1 MRANV
6 GRGVDMV
13 GNVGH
18 VLYHVLIILFPIL
31 VYYQFLNKGGIGS
44 KGKVNYRFLVIMI
57 FMVICTMS
65 FPIEVTEGSY
75 YDQKL
80 IPVILSFL
88 YGGLLTGVA
97 VMVSMLYYLYIIGDD
112 HIIVMVINYLILAG
126 LLITFRNR
134 YTSLSL
140 KKKISIISFLF
151 LVITATRAIR
161 LFYLNEEK
169 EILLNVMVSFI
180 TWVSLVTS
188 IMIIENLNMQM
199 QLQHELQ
206 RSEKLKVVSELAA
219 SVAHEVRNPMTST
232 RGFLQLMSQ
241 DDNLNSSQKRY
252 IDISIEELDRAQT
265 IIQDYLSLA
274 KPNKQGMD
282 RVNVSQELENVVQLM
297 STYTA
302 INNTIIRHEIE
313 AELYIKGNKDEMK
326 QVLINLIKNAI
337 EAIEKDGTVTVKA
350 SSNRGTILIEIIDDG
365 VGMTI
370 QQVDRLGTPFYST
383 KDKGTGIGLTIS
395 FQIIELLQG
404 KIEVQSE
411 VGKGTTF
418 TIKLPSETSVSS

>member
-1 MRANV
+1 MFE
-6 GRGVDMV
+6 
-13 GNVGH
+13 NVGH

-31 VYYQFLNKGGIGS
+31 FYYQFLNKGALGL
-44 KGKVNYRFLVIMI
+44 KEKVNYRFLFIMLV
-57 FMVICTMS
+57 MVICTMS
-65 FPIEVTEGSY
+65 FPIEVTDGSY

-88 YGGLLTGVA
+88 YGGLLTGAIV
-97 VMVSMLYYLYIIGDD
+97 VMSMLYYLYIIGDSN
-112 HIIVMVINYLILAG
+112 IMVMVINYFILSA
-126 LLITFRNR
+126 LLMIFRNR
-134 YTSLSL
+134 YSSLSL
-140 KKKISIISFLF
+140 KKKISIVSYIFL
-151 LVITATRAIR
+151 LITATRAIR
-161 LFYLNEEK
+161 LFHLNEEK
-169 EILLNVMVSFI
+169 EIFLNVLVSII
-180 TWVSLVTS
+180 TWISLVTA

-241 DDNLNSSQKRY
+241 DGNLNSSQKRY
-252 IDISIEELDRAQT
+252 IDISIEELDRAQS

-282 RVNVSQELENVVQLM
+282 RINVSKELEHVFQLM
-297 STYTA
+297 STYTTL
-302 INNTIIRHEIE
+302 NNTSIRHEIE
-313 AELYIKGNKDEMK
+313 DELYIKANKDEMK

-337 EAIEKDGTVTVKA
+337 EAIDKDGMVTVKA
-350 SSNRGTILIEIIDDG
+350 SSSRGMVLIEIMDDG
-365 VGMTI
+365 VGMTP
-370 QQVDRLGTPFYST
+370 QQVERLGTPFYST

-404 KIEVQSE
+404 KIEVTSE
-411 VGKGTTF
+411 VGKGSIF
-418 TIKLPSETSVSS
+418 TIKLPMETSENS

>member
-1 MRANV
+1 
-6 GRGVDMV
+6 MV
-13 GNVGH
+13 GNLGH

-31 VYYQFLNKGGIGS
+31 VYYQFLNKGAIGS
-44 KGKVNYRFLVIMI
+44 TRKVNYRFLVIMI

-75 YDQKL
+75 YDQKV

-88 YGGLLTGVA
+88 YGGLFTGAA
-97 VMVSMLYYLYIIGDD
+97 VMVSMLYYLYIIGDN
-112 HIIVMVINYLILAG
+112 HIVVMVINYLILAG
-126 LLITFRNR
+126 LLIAFRNR

-161 LFYLNEEK
+161 LFYLNEE
-169 EILLNVMVSFI
+169 EEVLLNVLVSFI
-180 TWVSLVTS
+180 TWVSLVTA

-282 RVNVSQELENVVQLM
+282 RVIVSQELENVVQLM

-302 INNTIIRHEIE
+302 INNTTIRHEIE
-313 AELYIKGNKDEMK
+313 AELYIKANKDEMK

-337 EAIEKDGTVTVKA
+337 EAIDKDGTVTVKA

-365 VGMTI
+365 VGMTL

-418 TIKLPSETSVSS
+418 TIKFPSETSVSS

>member
-1 MRANV
+1 
-6 GRGVDMV
+6 MV
-13 GNVGH
+13 ENLG
-18 VLYHVLIILFPIL
+18 
-31 VYYQFLNKGGIGS
+31 
-44 KGKVNYRFLVIMI
+44 I

-80 IPVILSFL
+80 IPIILSFL
-88 YGGLLTGVA
+88 YGGLFTGAA
-97 VMVSMLYYLYIIGDD
+97 VMVSMLYYLYIIGDNNLV
-112 HIIVMVINYLILAG
+112 VMLINYLILAG
-126 LLITFRNR
+126 LLIAFRNR

-151 LVITATRAIR
+151 LLITATRAIR

-169 EILLNVMVSFI
+169 EVLLNVLVSFI
-180 TWVSLVTS
+180 TWVSLVTA

-297 STYTA
+297 TTYTA
-302 INNTIIRHEIE
+302 INNTTIRHEIE
-313 AELYIKGNKDEMK
+313 AELYIKANKDEMK

-337 EAIEKDGTVTVKA
+337 EAIDKDGTVTVKA

-365 VGMTI
+365 VGMTL

-404 KIEVQSE
+404 KIEVESE

>member
-1 MRANV
+1 
-6 GRGVDMV
+6 MV

>member
-1 MRANV
+1 MAENL
-6 GRGVDMV
+6 
-13 GNVGH
+13 GH

-31 VYYQFLNKGGIGS
+31 VYYQFLNKRAIES
-44 KGKVNYRFLVIMI
+44 TGKVNYGFIVIMI

-88 YGGLLTGVA
+88 YGGLLTGAIV
-97 VMVSMLYYLYIIGDD
+97 VVSMLYYLYIIGDAN
-112 HIIVMVINYLILAG
+112 ILVMMINYFILIA
-126 LLITFRNR
+126 LLMIFRKK
-134 YTSLSL
+134 YSIISL

-151 LVITATRAIR
+151 LLITATRAIR

-169 EILLNVMVSFI
+169 EIFLNVLVSII
-180 TWVSLVTS
+180 TWISLVTA

-241 DDNLNSSQKRY
+241 DGNLNSSQKRY
-252 IDISIEELDRAQT
+252 IDISIEELDRAQS

-282 RVNVSQELENVVQLM
+282 RINVSKELEHVIQLM
-297 STYTA
+297 STYTTF
-302 INNTIIRHEIE
+302 NNTSIRYEIE
-313 AELYIKGNKDEMK
+313 EELFIKANKDEMK

-337 EAIEKDGTVTVKA
+337 EAIDKDGMVTVKA
-350 SSNRGTILIEIIDDG
+350 FSSRGMALIEIMDDG
-365 VGMTI
+365 VGMTP
-370 QQVDRLGTPFYST
+370 QQVERLGTPFYST

-395 FQIIELLQG
+395 FQIIQLLQG
-404 KIEVQSE
+404 KIDVKSE
-411 VGKGTTF
+411 VGKGSVF
-418 TIKLPSETSVSS
+418 TIKLPVETSENS

>member
-1 MRANV
+1 
-6 GRGVDMV
+6 MV
-13 GNVGH
+13 GNLGH

-31 VYYQFLNKGGIGS
+31 VYYQFLNKGAIGS
-44 KGKVNYRFLVIMI
+44 TRKVNYRFLVIMI

-75 YDQKL
+75 YDQKV

-88 YGGLLTGVA
+88 YGGLYTGAA
-97 VMVSMLYYLYIIGDD
+97 VMVSMLYYLYIIGDN
-112 HIIVMVINYLILAG
+112 HIVVMVINYLILAG
-126 LLITFRNR
+126 LLIAFRNR

-161 LFYLNEEK
+161 LFYLNEE
-169 EILLNVMVSFI
+169 EEVLLNVLVSFI
-180 TWVSLVTS
+180 TWVSLVTA

-282 RVNVSQELENVVQLM
+282 RVNVSEELENVVQLM

-302 INNTIIRHEIE
+302 INNTTIRHEIE
-313 AELYIKGNKDEMK
+313 AELYIKANKDEMK

-337 EAIEKDGTVTVKA
+337 EAIDKDGTVTVKA

-365 VGMTI
+365 VGMTL

-418 TIKLPSETSVSS
+418 TIKFPSETSVSS

>member
-1 MRANV
+1 
-6 GRGVDMV
+6 MV
-13 GNVGH
+13 GNLGH

-31 VYYQFLNKGGIGS
+31 VYYQFLNKGAIGS
-44 KGKVNYRFLVIMI
+44 TRKVNYRFLVIMI

-75 YDQKL
+75 YDQKV

-88 YGGLLTGVA
+88 YGGLFTGAA
-97 VMVSMLYYLYIIGDD
+97 VMVSMLYYLYIIGDN
-112 HIIVMVINYLILAG
+112 HIVVMVINYLILAG
-126 LLITFRNR
+126 LLIAFRNR

-161 LFYLNEEK
+161 LFYLNEE
-169 EILLNVMVSFI
+169 EEVLLNVLVSFI
-180 TWVSLVTS
+180 TWVSLVTA

-302 INNTIIRHEIE
+302 INNTTIRHEIE
-313 AELYIKGNKDEMK
+313 AELYIKANKDEMK

-337 EAIEKDGTVTVKA
+337 EAIDKDGTVTVKA

-365 VGMTI
+365 VGMTL

-418 TIKLPSETSVSS
+418 TIKFPSETSVSS

>member
-1 MRANV
+1 MFE
-6 GRGVDMV
+6 
-13 GNVGH
+13 NVGH

-31 VYYQFLNKGGIGS
+31 FYYQFLNKGALGL
-44 KGKVNYRFLVIMI
+44 KEKVNYRFLFIMLV
-57 FMVICTMS
+57 MVICTMS
-65 FPIEVTEGSY
+65 FPIEVTDGSY

-88 YGGLLTGVA
+88 YGGLLTGAIV
-97 VMVSMLYYLYIIGDD
+97 VMSMLYYLYIIGDSN
-112 HIIVMVINYLILAG
+112 IMVMVINYFILSA
-126 LLITFRNR
+126 LLMIFRNR
-134 YTSLSL
+134 YSSLSL
-140 KKKISIISFLF
+140 KKKISIVSFIF
-151 LVITATRAIR
+151 LLITATRAIR
-161 LFYLNEEK
+161 LFHLNEEK
-169 EILLNVMVSFI
+169 EIFLNVLVSII
-180 TWVSLVTS
+180 TWISLVTA

-241 DDNLNSSQKRY
+241 DGNLNSSQKRY
-252 IDISIEELDRAQT
+252 IDISIEELDRAQS

-282 RVNVSQELENVVQLM
+282 RINVSKELEHVVQLM
-297 STYTA
+297 STYTTL
-302 INNTIIRHEIE
+302 NNTSIRHEIE
-313 AELYIKGNKDEMK
+313 DELYIKANKDEMK

-337 EAIEKDGTVTVKA
+337 EAIDKDGMVTVKA
-350 SSNRGTILIEIIDDG
+350 SSSRGMVLIEIMDDG
-365 VGMTI
+365 VGMTP
-370 QQVDRLGTPFYST
+370 QQVERLGTPFYST

-404 KIEVQSE
+404 KIEVTSE
-411 VGKGTTF
+411 VGKGSIF
-418 TIKLPSETSVSS
+418 TIKLPMETSENS

>member
-1 MRANV
+1 MFE
-6 GRGVDMV
+6 
-13 GNVGH
+13 NVGH

-31 VYYQFLNKGGIGS
+31 FYYQFLNKGALGLTE
-44 KGKVNYRFLVIMI
+44 KVNYRFLFIMLI
-57 FMVICTMS
+57 MVICTMS
-65 FPIEVTEGSY
+65 LPIEVTDGSY

-88 YGGLLTGVA
+88 YGGLLTGIV
-97 VMVSMLYYLYIIGDD
+97 VVVSMLYYLYIIGDSN
-112 HIIVMVINYLILAG
+112 IMVMVINYFIVSAILM
-126 LLITFRNR
+126 IFRNR
-134 YTSLSL
+134 YSNLSL

-151 LVITATRAIR
+151 LMITSTRAIR
-161 LFYLNEEK
+161 LFYLNEENQ
-169 EILLNVMVSFI
+169 IFLNVLVSII
-180 TWVSLVTS
+180 TWISLVTA

-241 DDNLNSSQKRY
+241 DTNLNNTQKKY
-252 IDISIEELDRAQT
+252 IDISIEELDRAQS

-274 KPNKQGMD
+274 KPNKQGTD
-282 RVNVSQELENVVQLM
+282 RINLSVEVEFVIQLM

-302 INNTIIRHEIE
+302 IHNTTIRHQIE
-313 AELYIKGNKDEMK
+313 PNLYIKANRDEMK

-337 EAIEKDGTVTVKA
+337 EAVKKGGVIDVNVSTDG
-350 SSNRGTILIEIIDDG
+350 SSVIVEIIDDG
-365 VGMTI
+365 VGMTQKQI
-370 QQVDRLGTPFYST
+370 DRLGTPFYST

-418 TIKLPSETSVSS
+418 TIKLPADTSVSN

>member
-1 MRANV
+1 MFE
-6 GRGVDMV
+6 
-13 GNVGH
+13 NVGH

-31 VYYQFLNKGGIGS
+31 FYYQFLNKGALGL
-44 KGKVNYRFLVIMI
+44 KEKVNYRFLFIMLV
-57 FMVICTMS
+57 MVICTMS
-65 FPIEVTEGSY
+65 FPIEVTDGSY

-88 YGGLLTGVA
+88 YGGLLTGATVVVA
-97 VMVSMLYYLYIIGDD
+97 MLYYLYMISDSNIM
-112 HIIVMVINYLILAG
+112 VMVINYFILAA
-126 LLITFRNR
+126 LLIIFSKR
-134 YTSLSL
+134 YSSLSL

-151 LVITATRAIR
+151 LLITSTRAIR

-169 EILLNVMVSFI
+169 EIFLNMLVSII
-180 TWVSLVTS
+180 TWISLVTA

-241 DDNLNSSQKRY
+241 DGNLNSSQKRY
-252 IDISIEELDRAQT
+252 IDISIEELDRAQS

-282 RVNVSQELENVVQLM
+282 RVNVSKELKHVVQLM
-297 STYTA
+297 STYTTF
-302 INNTIIRHEIE
+302 NNTNIRQDIE
-313 AELYIKGNKDEMK
+313 EELYIKANKDEMK
-326 QVLINLIKNAI
+326 QVLINLIKNGI
-337 EAIEKDGTVTVKA
+337 EAIDKDGTVTVKA
-350 SSNRGTILIEIIDDG
+350 SSSRGMVLIEIMDNG
-365 VGMTI
+365 VGMTP
-370 QQVDRLGTPFYST
+370 QQVERLGTPFYST

-404 KIEVQSE
+404 KIEVTSE
-411 VGKGTTF
+411 VGKGSIF
-418 TIKLPSETSVSS
+418 TIKLPRETSENS

>member
-13 GNVGH
+13 ENLGH

-31 VYYQFLNKGGIGS
+31 VYYQFLNKGAIGIT
-44 KGKVNYRFLVIMI
+44 GKVNFRFLIIMI
-57 FMVICTMS
+57 FMVICTMT

-88 YGGLLTGVA
+88 YGGLLTGAA
-97 VMVSMLYYLYIIGDD
+97 VVVSMLYYLYIIGDN
-112 HIIVMVINYLILAG
+112 HIFVMVINYLILAG
-126 LLITFRNR
+126 LLIALRNR
-134 YTSLSL
+134 YISLSL
-140 KKKISIISFLF
+140 KKKISSISFLF

-169 EILLNVMVSFI
+169 EVFLNVFVSFI
-180 TWVSLVTS
+180 TWVSLVTA

-241 DDNLNSSQKRY
+241 DGNLNSSQKRY
-252 IDISIEELDRAQT
+252 IDISIEELDRAQS

-282 RVNVSQELENVVQLM
+282 RVNVSKELVHVVQLM
-297 STYTA
+297 STYTTF
-302 INNTIIRHEIE
+302 NNTTISHEIE
-313 AELYIKGNKDEMK
+313 EGLYIKANKDELK

-337 EAIEKDGTVTVKA
+337 EAIDKDGTVTVKA
-350 SSNRGTILIEIIDDG
+350 SSFRGMVVIKIMDDG
-365 VGMTI
+365 VGMTP
-370 QQVDRLGTPFYST
+370 QQVERLGTPFYST

-404 KIEVQSE
+404 KIDVTSE
-411 VGKGTTF
+411 VGKGSIF
-418 TIKLPSETSVSS
+418 SIKLPVETSESS

>member
-1 MRANV
+1 MFE
-6 GRGVDMV
+6 
-13 GNVGH
+13 NVGH

-31 VYYQFLNKGGIGS
+31 FYYQFLNKGALVLT
-44 KGKVNYRFLVIMI
+44 KKVNYRFLFIMLV
-57 FMVICTMS
+57 MVICTMS
-65 FPIEVTEGSY
+65 FPIEVTEGSN

-88 YGGLLTGVA
+88 YGGLVTGAIV
-97 VMVSMLYYLYIIGDD
+97 VVSMLYYLYMIGDSN
-112 HIIVMVINYLILAG
+112 IIAMVINYFILATLLIL
-126 LLITFRNR
+126 FRNR
-134 YTSLSL
+134 YSSLSL
-140 KKKISIISFLF
+140 KKKISIISFL
-151 LVITATRAIR
+151 LLLITSTRAIR
-161 LFYLNEEK
+161 LLYLNEEK
-169 EILLNVMVSFI
+169 EIFLNVLVSII
-180 TWVSLVTS
+180 TWISLVTA

-241 DDNLNSSQKRY
+241 DDNLNGSQKRY
-252 IDISIEELDRAQT
+252 IDISIEELDRAQS

-282 RVNVSQELENVVQLM
+282 KINVSKELEHVIQLM

-302 INNTIIRHEIE
+302 LNNTNIRQEIE
-313 AELYIKGNKDEMK
+313 GELYIKANKDEMK
-326 QVLINLIKNAI
+326 QVLINLIKNGI
-337 EAIEKDGTVTVKA
+337 EAIDKDGTVTVKA
-350 SSNRGTILIEIIDDG
+350 FSFKGMVLIEIRDNG
-365 VGMTI
+365 VGMTP
-370 QQVDRLGTPFYST
+370 QQVERLGTPFYST

-404 KIEVQSE
+404 KIEVTSE
-411 VGKGTTF
+411 VGKGSIF
-418 TIKLPSETSVSS
+418 TIKLPMETSENS

>member
-1 MRANV
+1 MFE
-6 GRGVDMV
+6 
-13 GNVGH
+13 NVGH

-31 VYYQFLNKGGIGS
+31 FYYQFLNKGALGL
-44 KGKVNYRFLVIMI
+44 KEKVNYRFLFIMLV
-57 FMVICTMS
+57 MVICTMS
-65 FPIEVTEGSY
+65 FPIEVTDGSY

-88 YGGLLTGVA
+88 YGGLLTGAIV
-97 VMVSMLYYLYIIGDD
+97 VMSMLYYLYIIGDSN
-112 HIIVMVINYLILAG
+112 IMVMVINYFILSA
-126 LLITFRNR
+126 LLMIFRNR
-134 YTSLSL
+134 YSSLSL
-140 KKKISIISFLF
+140 KKKISIVSFIF
-151 LVITATRAIR
+151 LLITATRAIR
-161 LFYLNEEK
+161 LFHLNEEK
-169 EILLNVMVSFI
+169 EIFLNVLVSII
-180 TWVSLVTS
+180 TWISLVTA

-241 DDNLNSSQKRY
+241 DGNLNSSQKRY
-252 IDISIEELDRAQT
+252 IDISIEELDRAQS

-282 RVNVSQELENVVQLM
+282 RINVSKELQHVVQLM
-297 STYTA
+297 STYTTL
-302 INNTIIRHEIE
+302 NNTSIRHEIE
-313 AELYIKGNKDEMK
+313 DELYIKANKDEMK

-337 EAIEKDGTVTVKA
+337 EAIDKDGMVTVKA
-350 SSNRGTILIEIIDDG
+350 SSSRGMVLIEIMDDG
-365 VGMTI
+365 VGMTP
-370 QQVDRLGTPFYST
+370 QQVERLGTPFYST

-404 KIEVQSE
+404 KIEVTSE
-411 VGKGTTF
+411 VGKGSIF
-418 TIKLPSETSVSS
+418 TIKLPLETSENS

>member
-1 MRANV
+1 
-6 GRGVDMV
+6 MV
-13 GNVGH
+13 ENLGH

-31 VYYQFLNKGGIGS
+31 VYYQFLNKGGIGLT
-44 KGKVNYRFLVIMI
+44 GRVNYRFLMIMI

-88 YGGLLTGVA
+88 YGGLVTGAA
-97 VMVSMLYYLYIIGDD
+97 VMVSMLYYLYIIGDH
-112 HIIVMVINYLILAG
+112 HIVAMVLNYLILAG
-126 LLITFRNR
+126 ILITFRNR

-151 LVITATRAIR
+151 LLITATRAIR
-161 LFYLNEEK
+161 LIYLNEEN
-169 EILLNVMVSFI
+169 EVFLNVLVSFI
-180 TWVSLVTS
+180 TWVSLVTA

-282 RVNVSQELENVVQLM
+282 TVNVSQELENVVQLM
-297 STYTA
+297 ATYTA
-302 INNTIIRHEIE
+302 LNNTTIRHEIE
-313 AELYIKGNKDEMK
+313 TELYIKANKDEMK

-337 EAIEKDGTVTVKA
+337 EAIDKDGTVTVKA
-350 SSNRGTILIEIIDDG
+350 SSKRGTILIEIIDDG
-365 VGMTI
+365 VGMTLH
-370 QQVDRLGTPFYST
+370 QVNKLGTPFYST

-418 TIKLPSETSVSS
+418 TIKLPSETSVNS

>member
-1 MRANV
+1 MLE
-6 GRGVDMV
+6 
-13 GNVGH
+13 NVGH

-31 VYYQFLNKGGIGS
+31 FYYQFLNKGALGLTQ
-44 KGKVNYRFLVIMI
+44 KVNYRFLFIMLV
-57 FMVICTMS
+57 MVICTMS
-65 FPIEVTEGSY
+65 FPIEVTDGSY

-88 YGGLLTGVA
+88 YGGLLTGAIV
-97 VMVSMLYYLYIIGDD
+97 VVSMIYYLYIIGDSN
-112 HIIVMVINYLILAG
+112 IMIMVINYFILAA
-126 LLITFRNR
+126 LLMIFRNR

-140 KKKISIISFLF
+140 KKKISIVSFIF
-151 LVITATRAIR
+151 LLITATRAIR
-161 LFYLNEEK
+161 LFHLNEEK
-169 EILLNVMVSFI
+169 EIFLNVLVSII
-180 TWVSLVTS
+180 TWISLVTA

-241 DDNLNSSQKRY
+241 DGNLNSSQKRY
-252 IDISIEELDRAQT
+252 IDISIEELDRAQS

-274 KPNKQGMD
+274 KPNKQGVD
-282 RVNVSQELENVVQLM
+282 RINVSKELEHVVQLM
-297 STYTA
+297 STYTTL
-302 INNTIIRHEIE
+302 NNTSIRHEIE
-313 AELYIKGNKDEMK
+313 DELYIKANKDEMK

-337 EAIEKDGTVTVKA
+337 EAIDKDGMVTVKA
-350 SSNRGTILIEIIDDG
+350 SSSRGMVLIEIMDDG
-365 VGMTI
+365 VGMTP
-370 QQVDRLGTPFYST
+370 QQVERLGTPFYST

-404 KIEVQSE
+404 KIEVTSE
-411 VGKGTTF
+411 VGKGSIF
-418 TIKLPSETSVSS
+418 TIKLPMETSENS

>member
-1 MRANV
+1 MFE
-6 GRGVDMV
+6 
-13 GNVGH
+13 NVGH

-31 VYYQFLNKGGIGS
+31 FYYQFLNKGALGL
-44 KGKVNYRFLVIMI
+44 KEKVNYRFLFIMLV
-57 FMVICTMS
+57 MVICTMS
-65 FPIEVTEGSY
+65 FPIEVTDGSY

-88 YGGLLTGVA
+88 YGGFLTGAIV
-97 VMVSMLYYLYIIGDD
+97 VMSMLYYLYIIGDSN
-112 HIIVMVINYLILAG
+112 IMVMVINYFILSA
-126 LLITFRNR
+126 LLMIFRNR
-134 YTSLSL
+134 YSSLSL
-140 KKKISIISFLF
+140 KKKISIVSFIF
-151 LVITATRAIR
+151 LLITATRAIR
-161 LFYLNEEK
+161 LFHLNEEK
-169 EILLNVMVSFI
+169 EIFLNVLVSII
-180 TWVSLVTS
+180 TWISLVTA

-241 DDNLNSSQKRY
+241 DGNLNSSQKRY
-252 IDISIEELDRAQT
+252 IDISIEELDRAQS

-282 RVNVSQELENVVQLM
+282 RINVSKELEHVVQLM
-297 STYTA
+297 STYTTL
-302 INNTIIRHEIE
+302 NNTSIRHEIE
-313 AELYIKGNKDEMK
+313 GGLYIKANKDEMK

-337 EAIEKDGTVTVKA
+337 EAIDKDGMVTVKA
-350 SSNRGTILIEIIDDG
+350 SSSRGMVLIEIMDDG
-365 VGMTI
+365 VGMTP
-370 QQVDRLGTPFYST
+370 QQVERLGTPFYST

-404 KIEVQSE
+404 KIEVTSE
-411 VGKGTTF
+411 VGKGSIF
-418 TIKLPSETSVSS
+418 TIKLPLETSENS